1 MRKPY
6 LKKVMTFGVLL
17 FSSTM
22 LFAQDLNLTA
32 PAEKIMTQLEK
43 AFPFVAAAI
52 FIGVGIKNL
61 GNFTGEGDMQKG
73 IKNVLVFVFALL
85 IIVAVYK
92 FVKGQAL
99 G

>member
-1 MRKPY
+1 MKKQY
-6 LKKVMTFGVLL
+6 LTKVLTFATL
-17 FSSTM
+17 FFASTM

-32 PAEKIMTQLEK
+32 PAEKILTQLEK

-61 GNFTGEGDMQKG
+61 GNFTGEGDVQKG
-73 IKNVLVFVFALL
+73 IKNVLTFVFALL

-92 FVKGQAL
+92 FVRAQGL
-99 G
+99 